1 MKSGVSC
8 SGLVG
13 IVEVEA
19 VAVSEDIVEGD
30 TWKGLLEG
38 RTGRERKKID
48 TAQKPRGEREFGWS
62 LQGMKSNFRDSVS
75 LKNLQSNILK
85 PSGSVGSGEN
95 QSWTQRSHAFFSF
108 QYQSFLIRLRLPNL
122 TIASRV

>member
-30 TWKGLLEG
+30 TWKGLLER

-48 TAQKPRGEREFGWS
+48 SPEATWREGIWMVS
-62 LQGMKSNFRDSVS
+62 ARDE
-75 LKNLQSNILK
+75 I
-85 PSGSVGSGEN
+85 
-95 QSWTQRSHAFFSF
+95 
-108 QYQSFLIRLRLPNL
+108 
-122 TIASRV
+122 